1 MIYIENELIGKRLMK
16 IRQEKKLELYD
27 MASIL
32 GISAGHYRKIERGIY
47 GLDVL
52 KLLRLYEKLH
62 VDPMYLLLGKVDLSN
77 AYAKSNGLVDHK
89 KMICDLLDYCVGQ
102 IKEEW
107 EVENE

>member
-16 IRQEKKLELYD
+16 IRRENNLEPYD

-32 GISAGHYRKIERGIY
+32 GISVGHYRKIERGIY
-47 GLDVL
+47 GLDVP
-52 KLLRLYEKLH
+52 KLLRLYEKLN

-77 AYAKSNGLVDHK
+77 EYVKSNGLVDRK
-89 KMICDLLDYCVGQ
+89 KMICDLLDYCVKQ
-102 IKEEW
+102 IKDEW